1 LEKIE
6 EGLQKGVN
14 LFHLYGPNLGDLYL
28 FDLRVGLRGLEETLS
43 IYFSNRHQ
51 VDGILIYRRGE
62 LKGYSPTTF
71 EEVDFQQLMGVE
83 RRVTG
88 FGATATPTAPPPE
101 TQSQLEEGAQQGEGF
116 QLENRLTY
124 LKRALG
130 EGKRFLLL
138 FPELDWEA
146 NLYSTGEQNLTLLRE
161 IRQLSRYQ
169 SLFIVTTF
177 PSFAPFQPYNLGWS
191 DRSRGAIYIGNP
203 TLPELQKTL
212 LRFLLRKGCPLPEKK
227 VLEQIAGGFHQS
239 RQPLREVVQVLNS
252 RLQPGAPV
260 TLQLFEGAFEKPTGE
275 EVKLEDVVLNER
287 LKRDIEKIVRD
298 FAEQKE
304 GALAGLILYGPPGT
318 GKTYLAKGLAN
329 YFKMSFL
336 APTLSEL
343 KGEFIGESSQKIRRL
358 FEEARAN
365 KPTLLFLDE
374 LDTLFPKRGGS
385 RTDSFQQDM
394 VNQFL
399 VEVDGIH
406 TEKGSVFVIGATN
419 RLEEIDPAVRSRLS
433 QTFQIPPPDRES
445 RFLLIQKRFKK
456 FNFSQFPE
464 REEVLEK
471 TEGLSGRE
479 IDNLV
484 KWIKNSVSREEEIG
498 YPHFLEALRLV
509 EEELIHQFQREV
521 EGVEISPPPSPEL
534 GLSWWEEIGP
544 RLRERIG
551 LIGGRGEVE
560 RLAQMG
566 IPVPVGY
573 LLIGEPGV
581 GKSTL
586 LREWAGEGGLYL
598 VQIPGEVLVEG
609 GGKGIEQLFYY
620 SRRLAQLTGRKGVLL
635 VIEGVEEVAGPTLP
649 PIFRRT
655 LLRQLE
661 ELSRRPG
668 RLIVTATGTSWRGI
682 DRSLIGPGRFQVPIP
697 LSPFSVEEGFRRFR
711 FLVEGD
717 PVLETSG
724 ARWGE
729 VEEWFRG
736 NLSGEKVLL
745 RELYTLRALLKESL
759 YFSRRSIGGIRLK
772 VGDLKGD

>member
-1 LEKIE
+1 MSQLEGQLLKGHRFLEKIE

-28 FDLRVGLRGLEETLS
+28 FDLRVGLRGLEENLS
-43 IYFSNRHQ
+43 IYFSNRHR
-51 VDGILIYRRGE
+51 VDGILIYRGGE
-62 LKGYSPTTF
+62 LRGYSPTTF
-71 EEVDFQQLMGVE
+71 EEVDFQQLMGVV

-88 FGATATPTAPPPE
+88 FGATATPSTPPPE
-101 TQSQLEEGAQQGEGF
+101 AQSQLEEGAQQGEGF

-124 LKRALG
+124 LRRALRQR
-130 EGKRFLLL
+130 KRYLLL
-138 FPELDWEA
+138 FPELDWEV
-146 NLYSTGEQNLTLLRE
+146 NIYSTGEQNLSLLRK
-161 IRQLSRYQ
+161 IRQLSRFQ
-169 SLFIVTTF
+169 NLFIVTMF
-177 PSFAPFQPYNLGWS
+177 PSFAPFQSYNLGWN

-203 TLPELQKTL
+203 TLLELQRTL
-212 LRFLLRKGCPLPEKK
+212 LRFLLRKGCPLPEKR

-239 RQPLREVVQVLNS
+239 RQPLREVVQVLNA

-260 TLQLFEGAFEKPTGE
+260 TLELFEGAFEKPTGE
-275 EVKLEDVVLNER
+275 KVKLEDVVLNER
-287 LKRDIEKIVRD
+287 LKRDIEKIVQD
-298 FAEQKE
+298 FAQQKE

-329 YFKMSFL
+329 HFKMSFL

-343 KGEFIGESSQKIRRL
+343 KGEFVGESSQKIRRL

-365 KPTLLFLDE
+365 KPTILFLDE

-399 VEVDGIH
+399 VEVDGVH

-445 RFLLIQKRFKK
+445 RFLLLQKRFKK

-471 TEGLSGRE
+471 TEGFSGRE

-484 KWIKNSVSREEEIG
+484 KWVKNSVSREEEIG

-509 EEELIHQFQREV
+509 EEELIHQFRREV
-521 EGVEISPPPSPEL
+521 EGVEILTPTPLEL
-534 GLSWWEEIGP
+534 GLNWWGRGIGS

-551 LIGGRGEVE
+551 LLERREEVE
-560 RLAQMG
+560 RLAQLG
-566 IPVPVGY
+566 ISIPVGY

-581 GKSTL
+581 GKGTL

-598 VQIPGEVLVEG
+598 VQIPGEMLVERRSR
-609 GGKGIEQLFYY
+609 GIEQLFYY
-620 SRRLAQLTGRKGVLL
+620 SRRLAQLTRKKGVLL
-635 VIEGVEEVAGPTLP
+635 VIDGVEEVASPTLP

-655 LLRQLE
+655 LLQQLE
-661 ELSRRPG
+661 ELSQRPG
-668 RLIVTATGTSWRGI
+668 RLIVVATGTNWGGV
-682 DRSLIGPGRFQVPIP
+682 DRSLIGPGRFQI
-697 LSPFSVEEGFRRFR
+697 
-711 FLVEGD
+711 
-717 PVLETSG
+717 
-724 ARWGE
+724 
-729 VEEWFRG
+729 
-736 NLSGEKVLL
+736 
-745 RELYTLRALLKESL
+745 
-759 YFSRRSIGGIRLK
+759 
-772 VGDLKGD
+772 